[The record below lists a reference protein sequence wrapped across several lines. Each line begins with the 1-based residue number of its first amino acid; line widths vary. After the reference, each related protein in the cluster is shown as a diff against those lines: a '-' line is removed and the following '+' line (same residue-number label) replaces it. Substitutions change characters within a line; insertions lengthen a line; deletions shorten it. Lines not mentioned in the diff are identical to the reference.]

1 MEGCPTSC
9 SSLCLFL
16 RQLQRYLLHFT
27 GNRKEFAKTTGQ
39 GGEGDEDGE
48 GHGVQKPGGCEGKN
62 LACRERGEVKE
73 VFVNVVNEK
82 EELVS
87 KVHGSCRQARG
98 AGKKAF
104 GGLQ

>member
-1 MEGCPTSC
+1 MPNLLFFPVPLPSPAAEIS
-9 SSLCLFL
+9 SSLYWESARVC
-16 RQLQRYLLHFT
+16 RDR
-27 GNRKEFAKTTGQ
+27 RGQ
-39 GGEGDEDGE
+39 GGEGDEVGE
-48 GHGVQKPGGCEGKN
+48 GHGVQKLGGCEGRN

-73 VFVNVVNEK
+73 VFVKVVNEK

-104 GGLQ
+104 GDLQ